1 MKKSKLYLKVK
12 IINFKFCFLLFGLQ
26 NRHTPQTI
34 NLHSSFHPNQKQTTE
49 RKEEKIEKEKE
60 RKRKGKKKGK
70 INLSDLKSQDRTKSR
85 RKAKAIERKSVLVI
99 YRKRYQVISRKK
111 NF

>member
-1 MKKSKLYLKVK
+1 MYDKSD
-12 IINFKFCFLLFGLQ
+12 C
-26 NRHTPQTI
+26 
-34 NLHSSFHPNQKQTTE
+34 S
-49 RKEEKIEKEKE
+49 
-60 RKRKGKKKGK
+60 RKRKQNRSWQKKKKRK

-111 NF
+111 TFEKNSN